1 MPTKTNLLL
10 SAALLSS
17 CLLQSACAT
26 EPKTLPQPPYSEAQL
41 NAFVN
46 QKELGA
52 LLDPEYNER
61 LIKTKMSIYKDSQ
74 FLIKRVPYTD
84 QMGLLE
90 FSYPGGVFRDI
101 ELEGQN
107 KYVD

>member
-17 CLLQSACAT
+17 CLLQSACAI

-46 QKELGA
+46 QKELAAVSKVSDIEATLARGHHIFEISDL
-52 LLDPEYNER
+52 LLDSKLNESKVGMVT
-61 LIKTKMSIYKDSQ
+61 LKAPAGH
-74 FLIKRVPYTD
+74 F
-84 QMGLLE
+84 
-90 FSYPGGVFRDI
+90 
-101 ELEGQN
+101 
-107 KYVD
+107 